1 MGYKYST
8 RASLSISVA
17 DMTIPEMKY
26 TIVKEAEAKVDEIF
40 QHFNDGEL
48 SEDERYNCVIEIWD
62 KATDDVIAQ
71 IQKSF
76 NSLPDDECRKII
88 SSLLNSFEI
97 AQIDKS
103 HIKAAIERKN
113 FKDFEDCLQDECASS
128 FTADFIITRD
138 KNDFLNAKTTPLLP
152 TEFLHAV

>member
-1 MGYKYST
+1 MELNLIMKMVKMMKRNKILIDLNIILDVFLKREPFFQDSYKVFDLCYSQKIHGII
-8 RASLSISVA
+8 AAHSLSTLWYVLRKHLS
-17 DMTIPEMKY
+17 
-26 TIVKEAEAKVDEIF
+26 DE
-40 QHFNDGEL
+40 
-48 SEDERYNCVIEIWD
+48 
-62 KATDDVIAQ
+62 
-71 IQKSF
+71 
-76 NSLPDDECRKII
+76 ECRKII

-128 FTADFIITRD
+128 FNADFIITRD
-138 KNDFLNAKTTPLLP
+138 KNDFLNAKILPLLP

>member
-1 MGYKYST
+1 MIILTVLLDTNIILDYIAERPFYKSETKLIFDMIYSHK
-8 RASLSISVA
+8 ISG
-17 DMTIPEMKY
+17 I
-26 TIVKEAEAKVDEIF
+26 
-40 QHFNDGEL
+40 
-48 SEDERYNCVIEIWD
+48 
-62 KATDDVIAQ
+62 IAAH
-71 IQKSF
+71 SF
-76 NSLPDDECRKII
+76 SNLWYLLRKICDDEQRRKII

-128 FTADFIITRD
+128 FNADFIITRD
-138 KNDFLNAKTTPLLP
+138 KNDFLNAKILPLLP